1 MKNKICHAYKV
12 CGGCQYMGTAYVETL
27 FEKRKYIQSLFPD
40 HEVEMVIGME
50 DPYHYR
56 NKVYATF
63 GYDRNEKLIAGMYEE
78 YSHDLVTVP
87 DCMIQNDTANR
98 IVASLTAIASRM
110 HIEPY
115 DEDTH
120 QGSLRHAYIRVSQAS
135 RKALVVIVIG
145 SKQLPGSKELVHA
158 LIQENPEICSVV
170 LNWNDKKTSMVLGER
185 DKVLYGSGYI
195 EDTIGGIVFRISA
208 KSFYQVN
215 PIQTEKLYAKAIELA
230 QLNPNTTM
238 LDACCGIGTI
248 SLFAA
253 KQAKEVVG
261 VEINESSIKD
271 AVHNAEKNNIRNA
284 GFYCDD
290 ARTFLERLLDTPDVV
305 LLDPPRSGMGY
316 HFMTSLSKMK
326 PKRIVYVSCN
336 PESQAQDISFLRNY
350 QIEKIVPVDIFPWTK
365 HVENIVQ
372 LTYHKEKYI
381 PIKNKDRR

>member
-12 CGGCQYMGTAYVETL
+12 CGGCQYMGTAYPETL
-27 FEKRKYIQSLFPD
+27 FEKRKYVQSLFPEQ
-40 HEVEMVIGME
+40 EVDMVIGMD

-63 GYDRNEKLIAGMYEE
+63 GYDRNENLIAGMYEE
-78 YSHDLVTVP
+78 YSHDIVTVP
-87 DCMIQNDTANR
+87 DCLIQNETANH
-98 IVASLTAIASRM
+98 IISSLTAIASQM

-115 DEDTH
+115 DEDTNT
-120 QGSLRHAYIRVSQAS
+120 GSLRHAYIRVSQATG
-135 RKALVVIVIG
+135 KALVVIVIG
-145 SKQLPGSKELVHA
+145 SKQLPGSKELVRE
-158 LIQENPEICSVV
+158 LVKQNPEICSVV
-170 LNWNDKKTSMVLGER
+170 LNWNDKQTSMILGER
-185 DKVLYGSGYI
+185 DKILYGTGFV

-215 PIQTEKLYAKAIELA
+215 PVQTEKLYSKAIELA
-230 QLNPNTTM
+230 QLDSNKTV

-261 VEINESSIKD
+261 VEINESSIRD
-271 AVHNAEKNNIRNA
+271 AIHNAEKNGIKNA

-290 ARTFLERLLDTPDVV
+290 ARTFLERLMDTPDVV

-316 HFMTSLSKMK
+316 HFMTSLSKMG

-336 PESQAQDISFLRNY
+336 PATQAEDISYLKDY
-350 QIEKIVPVDIFPWTK
+350 TIEKIVPVDIFPWTK
-365 HVENIVQ
+365 HVENIVL
-372 LTYHKEKYI
+372 LTHAVK
-381 PIKNKDRR
+381 KNVRYKK

>member
-12 CGGCQYMGTAYVETL
+12 CGGCQYMGTAYPETL
-27 FEKRKYIQSLFPD
+27 FKKRKYVQSLFPE
-40 HEVEMVIGME
+40 HEVDMVIGME

-78 YSHDLVTVP
+78 YSHDIVTVP
-87 DCMIQNDTANR
+87 DCLIQNETANK
-98 IVASLTAIASRM
+98 IVASLTAIAAKM

-115 DEDTH
+115 DEDTGR
-120 QGSLRHAYIRVSQAS
+120 GSLRHAYIRVSHATG
-135 RKALVVIVIG
+135 KALVVLVIG
-145 SKQLPGSKELVHA
+145 SKQLPGSKELVHE
-158 LIQENPEICSVV
+158 LVEGNPEICSVV
-170 LNWNDKKTSMVLGER
+170 LNWNDKNTSMILGER
-185 DKVLYGSGYI
+185 DKVIYGSGFV
-195 EDTIGGIVFRISA
+195 EDNIGGIRFRISA

-215 PIQTEKLYAKAIELA
+215 PVQTEKLYAKAIELA
-230 QLNPNTTM
+230 KLDQNKTV

-261 VEINESSIKD
+261 VEINESSIRD
-271 AVHNAEKNNIRNA
+271 AVHNAEKNGIKNA

-290 ARTFLERLLDTPDVV
+290 ARTFLERLMDTPDVV

-316 HFMTSLSKMK
+316 HFMTSLSKMQ

-336 PESQAQDISFLRNY
+336 PATQAEDIGFLRNY
-350 QIEKIVPVDIFPWTK
+350 KIEKIVPVDVFPWTK
-365 HVENIVQ
+365 HVENIVS
-372 LTYHKEKYI
+372 LSYSRK
-381 PIKNKDRR
+381 